1 MLRTHRQ
8 ALMLG
13 AVVLTAAS
21 ACAKGDKPADT
32 ARTDSSAAMAPAPAP
47 AAPAPAAASGT
58 GMVDPGTASA
68 ADLVALGVSDSVAA
82 AVVAGRPYTSMT
94 GVDKILAKTMS
105 EARRDSVYARL
116 WIPIDLNKAS
126 KEEILLI
133 PGIGAKMLREFEE
146 YRPYTSIE
154 QFRRDIGKYVDKT
167 ELARLETFVAIK

>member
-21 ACAKGDKPADT
+21 ACAKGDKRADT
-32 ARTDSSAAMAPAPAP
+32 ARADSSAAAPAP
-47 AAPAPAAASGT
+47 AAPAPAAAPST

-82 AVVAGRPYTSMT
+82 AVVAGRPYTSMA

-133 PGIGAKMLREFEE
+133 PGVGAKMLHEFEE
-146 YRPYTSIE
+146 YRPYKSIE
-154 QFRRDIGKYVDKT
+154 QFRREIGKYVDKA
-167 ELARLETFVAIK
+167 ELARLEQYVAIK